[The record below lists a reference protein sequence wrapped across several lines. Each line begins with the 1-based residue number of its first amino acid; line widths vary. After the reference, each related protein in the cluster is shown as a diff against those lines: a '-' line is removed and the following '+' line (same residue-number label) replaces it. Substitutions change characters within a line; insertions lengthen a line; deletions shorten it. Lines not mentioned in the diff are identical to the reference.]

1 MKKGYST
8 ESSGSSR
15 KGSKKEGIGLYVKA
29 NYIVTP
35 MASSTYNIMVYNT
48 PYDGETVETLW
59 TNDGA
64 GGTSFAW
71 VLSREVGYYL
81 MVAYLAVGGKY
92 KMISPANV
100 DSNYGDNG
108 DLYTR
113 TTTSP
118 TSMGFYF
125 DGLYPVISN
134 KSMIVNVGAG
144 V

>member
-15 KGSKKEGIGLYVKA
+15 KGSKKKGIGLYVKA

-64 GGTSFAW
+64 GGTSFVGFGGEV
-71 VLSREVGYYL
+71 VLS
-81 MVAYLAVGGKY
+81 
-92 KMISPANV
+92 
-100 DSNYGDNG
+100 NG
-108 DLYTR
+108 CLFSCGR
-113 TTTSP
+113 Q
-118 TSMGFYF
+118 
-125 DGLYPVISN
+125 I
-134 KSMIVNVGAG
+134 
-144 V
+144 